1 LPALEETTRT
11 QVERIL
17 NSDTFHNAEALR
29 RLLRY
34 LADKSLSGEDGQL
47 KEYTI
52 GLDAFGK
59 PPTYDPQHDSIVRLH
74 AGRLRQKLTEYY
86 RTEGKDDPII
96 VELPK
101 GHFKLSCE
109 FREGAT
115 GLIAEPVASPPLQP
129 STARRNFLTQILCA
143 ALLISVAWGV
153 YATGELWSE
162 RRKGVVQLRAGWTP
176 ELEKLWRPF
185 VGSNR
190 ELIVAIEDPLFVELR
205 GTETYY
211 RDKSL
216 NRWQDVISSPKVAA
230 IRKAFNNIEIEPR
243 YYYTD
248 LGEVNAAFMIGRL
261 LSLGQQNITLAR
273 SSLVYW
279 QQFADN
285 NVLFVGAPW
294 FFDEQLSGM
303 PITPAMIQDR
313 DGIHILKPRPG
324 EPAILVDQLPKG
336 TAEDGEVYALVTH
349 TSGPLGTTDIESFT
363 SNRTPGRVAAVHWF
377 TDPQFARVLFSRLKN
392 ASGELPRYYQ
402 LVLKVK
408 FKDGVPTDTSYVMH
422 RELILNGAATT
433 QNN

>member
-1 LPALEETTRT
+1 M
-11 QVERIL
+11 
-17 NSDTFHNAEALR
+17 
-29 RLLRY
+29 
-34 LADKSLSGEDGQL
+34 
-47 KEYTI
+47 
-52 GLDAFGK
+52 
-59 PPTYDPQHDSIVRLH
+59 
-74 AGRLRQKLTEYY
+74 
-86 RTEGKDDPII
+86 
-96 VELPK
+96 
-101 GHFKLSCE
+101 
-109 FREGAT
+109 
-115 GLIAEPVASPPLQP
+115 
-129 STARRNFLTQILCA
+129 
-143 ALLISVAWGV
+143 
-153 YATGELWSE
+153 
-162 RRKGVVQLRAGWTP
+162 
-176 ELEKLWRPF
+176 
-185 VGSNR
+185 
-190 ELIVAIEDPLFVELR
+190 
-205 GTETYY
+205 
-211 RDKSL
+211 
-216 NRWQDVISSPKVAA
+216 
-230 IRKAFNNIEIEPR
+230 
-243 YYYTD
+243 
-248 LGEVNAAFMIGRL
+248 NAAFMIGRL

>member
-1 LPALEETTRT
+1 VPALEETTRN

-34 LADKSLSGEDGQL
+34 LADKSLSGEAGQL
-47 KEYTI
+47 KECTI

-59 PPTYDPQHDSIVRLH
+59 PPSYDPQHDSIVRLQ
-74 AGRLRQKLTEYY
+74 AGRLRQKLAEYY
-86 RTEGKDDPII
+86 RTEGKDDPFI

-101 GHFKLSCE
+101 GHFKLSW
-109 FREGAT
+109 
-115 GLIAEPVASPPLQP
+115 EPRQAAASDPSSDPIVNSPPLL
-129 STARRNFLTQILCA
+129 SSARRNRTMQILCGI
-143 ALLISVAWGV
+143 LLISVAWAV

-162 RRKGVVQLRAGWTP
+162 RRKRIPLRSGWTP
-176 ELEKLWRPF
+176 ELAKLWRPF
-185 VGSNR
+185 VDTNR
-190 ELIVAIEDPLFVELR
+190 PLIVAIEDPLFVELK
-205 GTETYY
+205 GTETLY

-216 NRWQDVISSPKVAA
+216 NRWQDVVSSPKVAA
-230 IRKAFNNIEIEPR
+230 FRKAFNNVEIEPR

-248 LGEVNAAFMIGRL
+248 LGEVNAAFLIGRL

-285 NVLFVGAPW
+285 NVVFVGAHW
-294 FFDEQLSGM
+294 FFDEQLGGM

-313 DGIHILKPRPG
+313 AGIHILKPEPG
-324 EPAILVDQLPKG
+324 EPAILVDQLPTG
-336 TAEDGEVYALVTH
+336 TAEDGEVYTLVTH

-363 SNRTPGRVAAVHWF
+363 SNRTPGRVAGVHWF
-377 TDPQFARVLFSRLKN
+377 TDPEFAKILFNRLKTP
-392 ASGELPRYYQ
+392 SGEIPRYYQ

-408 FKDGVPTDTSYVMH
+408 FKDGVPTDTVYVMH
-422 RELILNGAATT
+422 RELSLNGLSARSK
-433 QNN
+433 